1 MPSLLGAA
9 SLAAGAGG
17 TDSSLMSISRV
28 NNTTREVVGRRR
40 SGQTFPV
47 EMSVS
52 EVVLGDRLVY
62 TAIMRDITDRKQA
75 EAQIHRM
82 TVELEQRVRERT
94 AELVQ
99 ANQALEIGPRPGPGG
114 QPG

>member
-1 MPSLLGAA
+1 GTT
-9 SLAAGAGG
+9 SLAAGSGG
-17 TDSSLMSISRV
+17 AESSLMSISRV

-40 SGQTFPV
+40 TGQPFPV

-62 TAIMRDITDRKQA
+62 TAILRDITDRKQA
-75 EAQIHRM
+75 EAQIQRM
-82 TVELEQRVRERT
+82 TGEQEHRVEERT

-99 ANQALEIGPRPGPGG
+99 ANQA
-114 QPG
+114 